1 MRFPPYFIIV
11 LLLSLSIKAQEG
23 IPVFQDYLTSSWY
36 ILHPGYAGAALS
48 DQIRITG
55 RTQWFDV
62 NDAPTLFTA
71 SYNGRLNKKVGVGGI
86 AFSDT
91 NGNFSQSGFYGTFA
105 YHLNLSHRDAQLNQL
120 SFGLNLQILQR
131 RVDERRLTNPNLIDP
146 AIQGQ
151 VINDTSFNSD
161 FGISYFKQ
169 NFFVSTTLKN
179 ILPVNRDNLLL
190 DGGIEPNNQTRLV
203 ITAGNTFPIL
213 NTPYSIE
220 PSINY
225 TSILNIG
232 DQQVDF
238 NLKGYYD
245 MREDFRLWL
254 GASFRANIDGVEFTT
269 DTLNT
274 STQRSRLGSG
284 FIGFNYA
291 NFIFAYTY
299 TSQFNDV
306 NFASGGFH
314 QVTLGYNIPDKN
326 NLRNGRRA
334 CNCPGFQ

>member
-1 MRFPPYFIIV
+1 MRFYFPIFI
-11 LLLSLSIKAQEG
+11 LFLYSLNLKAQEG
-23 IPVFQDYLTSSWY
+23 LPVFQDYLTSSWY
-36 ILHPGYAGAALS
+36 LLHPGYAGAALA

-71 SYNGRLNKKVGVGGI
+71 SYNRRLSKKVGVGGI

-105 YHLNLSHRDAQLNQL
+105 YHINLSHRDIELNQL
-120 SFGLNLQILQR
+120 SFGINLQALQR
-131 RVDERRLTNPNLIDP
+131 RVDERRLTNPNLNDP
-146 AIQGQ
+146 AINGQ
-151 VINDTSFNSD
+151 VINDLSFNTD
-161 FGISYFKQ
+161 VGISYFKQ

-179 ILPVNRDNLLL
+179 LLPINRDNLLL
-190 DGGIEPNNQTRLV
+190 DGGIEPDNQTRL
-203 ITAGNTFPIL
+203 IMTAGNTFPFV
-213 NTPYSIE
+213 NTSFSIE
-220 PSINY
+220 PSISYFN
-225 TSILNIG
+225 ILNIA

-245 MREDFRLWL
+245 MREDFRFWTGL
-254 GASFRANIDGVEFTT
+254 SFRANIDGVTFTI
-269 DTLNT
+269 DNQGT
-274 STQRSRLGSG
+274 STQRTRMGSV
-284 FIGFNYA
+284 FAGFNYA

-299 TSQFNDV
+299 TSQFNEV

-314 QVTLGYNIPDKN
+314 QVTLGYNITDNK

-334 CNCPGFQ
+334 CNCPSFQ